1 MVPYAGGVAGAG
13 DEYHMDLEAKGED
26 PPARE
31 DAEPRPTC
39 TFCKAVLCVIFFP
52 CTLPVFIIVAGMACA
67 MLPFYFCCW
76 KWCLQAVDLIFLGPY
91 LRALFTEEQGAKDVR
106 SSLISMLTAIGVV
119 GALFM
124 TSAMAFAMG
133 KAKDNSFGAAGQFF
147 WLATTYCSLAC
158 TVMAGL
164 VGVLISITPAT
175 RVRVLGRRTMYI
187 IAFPAHLLAISCVGT
202 MTAIWMT
209 AEAEFSQNP
218 GMTGALFV
226 VGWVRF
232 VSIVFYLAFMIAV
245 AGAVLFSDFILKLA
259 HAPRDQN
266 ARVEA
271 REE

>member
-1 MVPYAGGVAGAG
+1 MFLPSTYLSASN
-13 DEYHMDLEAKGED
+13 
-26 PPARE
+26 
-31 DAEPRPTC
+31 
-39 TFCKAVLCVIFFP
+39 VLQKFIVNVISNR
-52 CTLPVFIIVAGMACA
+52 LS
-67 MLPFYFCCW
+67 L
-76 KWCLQAVDLIFLGPY
+76 FLGY
-91 LRALFTEEQGAKDVR
+91 ILYFMG
-106 SSLISMLTAIGVV
+106 SLT
-119 GALFM
+119 
-124 TSAMAFAMG
+124 
-133 KAKDNSFGAAGQFF
+133 
-147 WLATTYCSLAC
+147 
-158 TVMAGL
+158 L